1 MPEREPK
8 RVLVVDDEPDLV
20 EIMMLAL
27 RTDGFTVVG
36 ACDGIEAL
44 GRIKTACPDA
54 ILLDLNMPRMD
65 GWEVLKRLRE
75 MGTPKPVRV
84 VVLTGSDRASA
95 GRDQVL
101 SAGAAAFLA
110 KPCDPDEVVRTIRR
124 VLEQP

>member
-1 MPEREPK
+1 MSEREPK

-27 RTDGFTVVG
+27 RGDGFAVVG

-44 GRIKTACPDA
+44 GRIKHACPDA

-75 MGTPKPVRV
+75 MQTPKPIRV
-84 VVLTGSDRASA
+84 VVLTGSERATA
-95 GRDQVL
+95 GRDHVL
-101 SAGAAAFLA
+101 DAGAAAFLA
-110 KPCDPDEVVRTIRR
+110 KPCAPDEVVRTIRR
-124 VLEQP
+124 VLEMP